1 MRIYSDESLTNFE
14 FWSEAKKI
22 VDKLTSEELEDLEP
36 IIEDMYPD
44 GIDET
49 ELNDLFQFNTEEVLS
64 WIGLTEDEVLD
75 RQFYS

>member
-1 MRIYSDESLTNFE
+1 MRIYREESLESFE

-22 VDKLTSEELEDLEP
+22 VDRLTSEELEDLEP

-49 ELNDLFQFNTEEVLS
+49 ELNDLFWFDTEEVLS
-64 WIGLTEDEVLD
+64 WIGLTEDEVLA
-75 RQFYS
+75 R

>member
-14 FWSEAKKI
+14 FWSKAKKI
-22 VDKLTSEELEDLEP
+22 VDELTYDELESFEP

-49 ELNDLFQFNTEEVLS
+49 ELNDLF
-64 WIGLTEDEVLD
+64 
-75 RQFYS
+75 

>member
-14 FWSEAKKI
+14 FWNEAKKI

-49 ELNDLFQFNTEEVLS
+49 ELNDLLV
-64 WIGLTEDEVLD
+64 
-75 RQFYS
+75 

>member
-49 ELNDLFQFNTEEVLS
+49 ELNDLFWFDTEEVLS

-75 RQFYS
+75 R

>member
-1 MRIYSDESLTNFE
+1 MERNLINMRIYSDESLTNFE

-22 VDKLTSEELEDLEP
+22 VDKLTYDELESLEP

-49 ELNDLFQFNTEEVLS
+49 
-64 WIGLTEDEVLD
+64 
-75 RQFYS
+75 

>member
-1 MRIYSDESLTNFE
+1 MKIYSDESLTNFE

-49 ELNDLFQFNTEEVLS
+49 ELNDPFWFDTEEVLS
-64 WIGLTEDEVLD
+64 WIGLTENEVLA
-75 RQFYS
+75 R